1 MIKNRNQLSAELQMQ
16 KERGERGIDWFY
28 NQLSWD
34 IDIAYRVDR
43 LFVGHVLC
51 RSH

>member
-1 MIKNRNQLSAELQMQ
+1 MIKKKQLSTELQMQ
-16 KERGERGIDWFY
+16 RERGERGIDWFHY
-28 NQLSWD
+28 QLSWD
-34 IDIAYRVDR
+34 IDTAYRVDR